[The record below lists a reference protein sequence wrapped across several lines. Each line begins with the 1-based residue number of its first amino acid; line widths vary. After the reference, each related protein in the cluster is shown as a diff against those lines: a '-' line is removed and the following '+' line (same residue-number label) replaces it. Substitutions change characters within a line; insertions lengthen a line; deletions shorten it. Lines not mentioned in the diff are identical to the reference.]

1 MTPPTPAAFAPL
13 HDELIREAHITLA
26 DAMSRLELPLQ
37 GAAED
42 AAAARHEAIE
52 LAVVAV
58 ELLHR
63 AEQAAAG
70 IHESWQ

>member
-26 DAMSRLELPLQ
+26 DAMSRLEIPLQ
-37 GAAED
+37 GEPED
-42 AAAARHEAIE
+42 VAAARHEAIE
-52 LAVVAV
+52 LAVVAL

-63 AEQAAAG
+63 AERAATG